1 MMASLLFLLFSCDS
15 SVTAL
20 MKKMG
25 NNIAG
30 VDSEEV
36 TSAVESIN
44 VKEGE
49 IKSEKKSSV
58 KALIDNVETT
68 VDATSFS
75 YLEAGEEVELFTVGK
90 RTEYNDNIFGI
101 GKFFV
106 ALASEDV
113 DLSSV
118 TSVLPPKSLD
128 EITSTLSGNGKSE
141 MIRKFGEKISDEA
154 TRSAA
159 DGTKKV
165 IQAILETFVPKDDK
179 DDDKTGKILN
189 SVISN
194 MKSKTADDLTTG
206 DLIVLQTV
214 TNVIAGASSS
224 VMELLEGNMDKISSL
239 MNTAYDSIVSTAVI
253 FNSLDGTSTILGDV
267 DMTGLLGSLIK

>member
-1 MMASLLFLLFSCDS
+1 MASLLFLLFSCDS

-25 NNIAG
+25 NNIIG

-58 KALIDNVETT
+58 KPLIDNVETA

-90 RTEYNDNIFGI
+90 RTEYNDNIIGI
-101 GKFFV
+101 GKVFV
-106 ALASEDV
+106 VLASEDV

-118 TSVLPPKSLD
+118 TSVLPPRSLD

-165 IQAILETFVPKDDK
+165 IQAILETFVSNDEK
-179 DDDKTGKILN
+179 DDDKTGKKILN

-224 VMELLEGNMDKISSL
+224 VMELLKGNIDKMSSL

-267 DMTGLLGSLIK
+267 DLTGLLGSLIK

>member
-1 MMASLLFLLFSCDS
+1 MASLLFLLFSCDS
-15 SVTAL
+15 SVTGL
-20 MKKMG
+20 MNKMG

-30 VDSEEV
+30 VDSGEV
-36 TSAVESIN
+36 DSAVESIN

-49 IKSEKKSSV
+49 IQSEKKSSV
-58 KALIDNVETT
+58 KALIDNVETA

-90 RTEYNDNIFGI
+90 RTEYNDNIIGI
-101 GKFFV
+101 GEVFV
-106 ALASEDV
+106 ALASDV

-118 TSVLPPKSLD
+118 TSVLPPRSLD

-165 IQAILETFVPKDDK
+165 IQAILETFVPKNDK

-214 TNVIAGASSS
+214 TNVIAGASSA
-224 VMELLEGNMDKISSL
+224 VKELLKGNMDKISSL
-239 MNTAYDSIVSTAVI
+239 MNTAYDNIVSTAVI